1 MREELGEKI
10 IPSEMIEQSITIYKD
25 EKVDQSAENIPVR
38 SLYDPMKKITQV
50 PAWIMNTNGRIND
63 GTSMSKSMQ
72 KKNANQLNFAE
83 QERLLTAQMQQQD
96 QNSKRSLEVRDAG
109 NLTIQSRRDDD
120 DNSVLDIEEIKTDL
134 KGHKEVKLA

>member
-1 MREELGEKI
+1 
-10 IPSEMIEQSITIYKD
+10 
-25 EKVDQSAENIPVR
+25 
-38 SLYDPMKKITQV
+38 
-50 PAWIMNTNGRIND
+50 MNTNGRIND

-134 KGHKEVKLA
+134 KGHKEVKLAEAVGKVLVAKDVLDDDESEDAAKKDLDESIGTAINHQKNGKQKYAF

>member
-1 MREELGEKI
+1 
-10 IPSEMIEQSITIYKD
+10 
-25 EKVDQSAENIPVR
+25 
-38 SLYDPMKKITQV
+38 
-50 PAWIMNTNGRIND
+50 
-63 GTSMSKSMQ
+63 MQ

-134 KGHKEVKLA
+134 KGHKEVKLAEAVG